1 MLTEIRIQNFAV
13 IKDLSASLQVGLNVV
28 TGETGAGKSI
38 VVDAVELLLGGRAS
52 AGVVRSGERRALVEG
67 VVRVQDLDEVAA
79 LLAELGHEAEDGHLI
94 LRREVRAGG
103 RSRGWVNGSPVT
115 AGVLRRIG
123 SLLVD
128 IHGQHEH
135 QRLLSGDFQRAVLD
149 AFAGCGDLA
158 AEVEETFGRIT
169 RLRQRARALEE
180 RRRELESRADFVRYQ
195 LGEILGAGIRA
206 GEDEELRTEASRLA
220 NADQLAREGHV
231 LHETLQ
237 GGEDA
242 VTDRLADAA
251 ARLRRLG
258 DTDPTLAPFA
268 SALED
273 AYHQV
278 SDTATELAHYAAGID
293 HDPARLET
301 LRERQA
307 LLERLQRRYGPS
319 LADVIARGE
328 ALQGEL
334 DELDTADFDATA
346 LNRELDRARAQW
358 DAAAAELSRRRR
370 RTGERLSREAVA
382 AFPGLGL
389 EDARF
394 EVCFEDLPAPSGRGR
409 ERVRFMATMNPGFSP
424 APLSRIASG
433 GELSRVMLVLKSV
446 LAGIDDLPTLIF
458 DEIDAGI
465 GGVVAGRV
473 GERLQE
479 VAQGRQ
485 VLVVTH
491 LARIAARASNH
502 LFVEKV
508 AGRGMT
514 ATALRRL
521 EGEERVREI
530 ARMLGGDPESA
541 PSLDHARDLLGWA
554 SQPVQQPAV
563 DESGDATLPTTP

>member
-1 MLTEIRIQNFAV
+1 MLTELRIQNFAV

-38 VVDAVELLLGGRAS
+38 VVDAVDLLLGGRAS
-52 AGVVRSGERRALVEG
+52 AGFVRTGEGRALVEG
-67 VVRVQDLDEVAA
+67 VVRVQDLEELAD
-79 LLAELGHEAEDGHLI
+79 LLSELGLEAEDGHLI
-94 LRREVRAGG
+94 LRREVRAEG

-149 AFAGCGDLA
+149 AFAGCGDLT
-158 AEVEETFGRIT
+158 AEVEEAFGRIT
-169 RLRQRARALEE
+169 RLRERARSLEE
-180 RRRELESRADFVRYQ
+180 RRRELDSRSDFVRFQ
-195 LGEILGAGIRA
+195 LGEILGAGVRA

-220 NADQLAREGHV
+220 NADRLARDSHL

-237 GGEDA
+237 AGDDA

-273 AYHQV
+273 AYHRV
-278 SDTATELAHYAAGID
+278 ADTAAELAHYATTID
-293 HDPARLET
+293 HDPARLEA

-307 LLERLQRRYGPS
+307 LLERLQRKYGPS
-319 LADVIARGE
+319 LADVIAMRE
-328 ALQGEL
+328 ALQREL
-334 DELDTADFDATA
+334 DELDTADFDADA
-346 LNRELDRARAQW
+346 IDRELDRAEAQW
-358 DAAAAELSRRRR
+358 DAAAAELSRKRRQA
-370 RTGERLSREAVA
+370 GDRLSGEAVA

-394 EVCFEDLPAPSGRGR
+394 EVRLEELPAPSARGR
-409 ERVRFMATMNPGFSP
+409 ERVSFMAAMNAGFPP

-473 GERLQE
+473 GDRLQE
-479 VAQGRQ
+479 VAHGRQ

-502 LFVEKV
+502 LLVEKV

-514 ATALRRL
+514 ATVLRRL
-521 EGEERVREI
+521 DGEERVREI

-541 PSLDHARDLLGWA
+541 PSLDHARDLLGRA
-554 SQPVQQPAV
+554 SQPV
-563 DESGDATLPTTP
+563 E

>member
-1 MLTEIRIQNFAV
+1 M
-13 IKDLSASLQVGLNVV
+13 V

-38 VVDAVELLLGGRAS
+38 VVDAVEVLLGGRAS
-52 AGVVRSGERRALVEG
+52 SGVVRSGDGRALVEG
-67 VVRVQDLDEVAA
+67 VVRVTGMDEVAD
-79 LLAELGHEAEDGHLI
+79 LLSELGLESEDGHLI
-94 LRREVRAGG
+94 LRREVRAEG

-149 AFAGCGDLA
+149 AFAACRDLA
-158 AEVEETFGRIT
+158 AEVEVAFRGIA
-169 RLRQRARALEE
+169 RLRQRVASLDE
-180 RRRELESRADFVRYQ
+180 RRRELESRADFVRFQ
-195 LGEILGAGIRA
+195 LGEILGAGIRS
-206 GEDEELRTEASRLA
+206 GEDEELRTEANRLA
-220 NADQLAREGHV
+220 NADQLARESHV
-231 LHETLQ
+231 LHEALH
-237 GGEDA
+237 GDENA

-251 ARLRRLG
+251 ARLRRLA
-258 DTDPTLAPFA
+258 DTDPALAPFA
-268 SALED
+268 SALDD

-278 SDTATELAHYAAGID
+278 SDTATEIAHYATGID

-307 LLERLQRRYGPS
+307 LLERLQRKYGPA

-328 ALQGEL
+328 ALQSEL
-334 DELDTADFDATA
+334 DELDTADFDADA
-346 LNRELDRARAQW
+346 LERELDRAETRW
-358 DAAAAELSRRRR
+358 NAAAEELSGKRREA
-370 RTGERLSREAVA
+370 GERLSREAMA

-389 EDARF
+389 EGARF
-394 EVCFEDLPAPSGRGR
+394 EVRFDELPAPTARGR
-409 ERVRFMATMNPGFSP
+409 ERVRFMATMNPGFPLAS
-424 APLSRIASG
+424 LSRIASG

-473 GERLQE
+473 GERLQD
-479 VAQGRQ
+479 VARGRQ

-502 LFVEKV
+502 LLVEKLAREGTTV
-508 AGRGMT
+508 A
-514 ATALRRL
+514 ALRRL
-521 EGEERVREI
+521 DGEERVREI

-541 PSLDHARDLLGWA
+541 PSLDHARELLGWA
-554 SQPVQQPAV
+554 R
-563 DESGDATLPTTP
+563 

>member
-1 MLTEIRIQNFAV
+1 MLIDLRIQNFAV
-13 IKDLSASLQVGLNVV
+13 LKDLSVSLQAGLNVV

-38 VVDAVELLLGGRAS
+38 VVDAVEVLLGGRAS
-52 AGVVRSGERRALVEG
+52 SGVVRSGDGRALVEG
-67 VVRVQDLDEVAA
+67 VVRVTGMDEVAD
-79 LLAELGHEAEDGHLI
+79 LLSELGLEVEDGHLI
-94 LRREVRAGG
+94 LRREVRAEG

-149 AFAGCGDLA
+149 AFAGCRDLA
-158 AEVEETFGRIT
+158 AEVEVAFQRIA
-169 RLRQRARALEE
+169 RLRQRVAALEE
-180 RRRELESRADFVRYQ
+180 RRRELESRADFVRFQ
-195 LGEILGAGIRA
+195 LGEILGARIRA
-206 GEDEELRTEASRLA
+206 GEDEELRTEANRLA
-220 NADQLAREGHV
+220 NADQLARESHV
-231 LHETLQ
+231 LHEALH
-237 GGEDA
+237 GGENA
-242 VTDRLADAA
+242 VTDRLGDAA

-273 AYHQV
+273 AYHQI
-278 SDTATELAHYAAGID
+278 SDTATEIAHYAAGID

-307 LLERLQRRYGPS
+307 LLERLQRKYGPA

-328 ALQGEL
+328 ALQSEL
-334 DELDTADFDATA
+334 DELDTADFDADA
-346 LNRELDRARAQW
+346 LKRELDRAETRW
-358 DAAAAELSRRRR
+358 NAAAEELSGKRREA
-370 RTGERLSREAVA
+370 GERLSREAMA

-389 EDARF
+389 EGARF
-394 EVCFEDLPAPSGRGR
+394 EVRFDELPAPTARGR
-409 ERVRFMATMNPGFSP
+409 ERVRFMATMNPGFP
-424 APLSRIASG
+424 LAPLSRIASG

-473 GERLQE
+473 GERLQD
-479 VAQGRQ
+479 VARGRQ

-491 LARIAARASNH
+491 LARIAARAANH
-502 LFVEKV
+502 LLVEKV
-508 AGRGMT
+508 AGEGT
-514 ATALRRL
+514 TVAALRRL
-521 EGEERVREI
+521 DGEERVREI

-541 PSLDHARDLLGWA
+541 PSLDHARELLG
-554 SQPVQQPAV
+554 PA
-563 DESGDATLPTTP
+563 E

>member
-1 MLTEIRIQNFAV
+1 MLNELRIQNFAV
-13 IKDLSASLQVGLNVV
+13 LKDLSVSLQAGLNVV

-38 VVDAVELLLGGRAS
+38 VVDAVEVLLGGRAS
-52 AGVVRSGERRALVEG
+52 SGVVRGGGDGRALVEG
-67 VVRVQDLDEVAA
+67 VVRVTDMDEVAE
-79 LLAELGHEAEDGHLI
+79 LLSELGLEVEDGHLI
-94 LRREVRAGG
+94 LRREVRAEG

-149 AFAGCGDLA
+149 AFAGCRDLA
-158 AEVEETFGRIT
+158 AEVEAAFRRIA
-169 RLRQRARALEE
+169 RLRQGVAALEE
-180 RRRELESRADFVRYQ
+180 RRRELESRADFVRFQ
-195 LGEILGAGIRA
+195 LGEILGARIRA
-206 GEDEELRTEASRLA
+206 GEDEELRTEANRLA
-220 NADQLAREGHV
+220 NADQLARESHV
-231 LHETLQ
+231 LHEALH
-237 GGEDA
+237 GGENA

-251 ARLRRLG
+251 ARLRRLA

-268 SALED
+268 SALAD

-278 SDTATELAHYAAGID
+278 SDTATEIAHYAAGID

-307 LLERLQRRYGPS
+307 LLERLQRKYGPA
-319 LADVIARGE
+319 LADVIAKGE
-328 ALQGEL
+328 ALQSEL
-334 DELDTADFDATA
+334 DELDTADFDADA
-346 LNRELDRARAQW
+346 LRGELDRAETSW
-358 DAAAAELSRRRR
+358 NAAAEKLSEKRREA
-370 RTGERLSREAVA
+370 GERLSREAMA

-389 EDARF
+389 EGARF
-394 EVCFEDLPAPSGRGR
+394 EVLFEELTVPTARGR
-409 ERVRFMATMNPGFSP
+409 ERVRFMATMNPGFP
-424 APLSRIASG
+424 LAPLSRIASG

-479 VAQGRQ
+479 VARGRQ

-502 LFVEKV
+502 LLVEKV
-508 AGRGMT
+508 AGEGT
-514 ATALRRL
+514 TVAALRRL
-521 EGEERVREI
+521 DGEERVREI

-541 PSLDHARDLLGWA
+541 PSLDHARELLG
-554 SQPVQQPAV
+554 PA
-563 DESGDATLPTTP
+563 P

>member
-1 MLTEIRIQNFAV
+1 MLIELRIQNFAV
-13 IKDLSASLQVGLNVV
+13 LKDLSLSLQAGLNVV

-38 VVDAVELLLGGRAS
+38 VVDAVEVLLGGRAS
-52 AGVVRSGERRALVEG
+52 SGVVRSGDGRALVEG
-67 VVRVQDLDEVAA
+67 VVRVTDMDEVAE
-79 LLAELGHEAEDGHLI
+79 LLSELGLEVEDGHLI
-94 LRREVRAGG
+94 LRREVRAEG

-149 AFAGCGDLA
+149 AFTGCRDLA
-158 AEVEETFGRIT
+158 AEVEAAFRRIA
-169 RLRQRARALEE
+169 RLRQGVAALEE
-180 RRRELESRADFVRYQ
+180 RRRELESRADFVRFQ
-195 LGEILGAGIRA
+195 LGEILGARIRA
-206 GEDEELRTEASRLA
+206 GEDEELRTEANRLA
-220 NADQLAREGHV
+220 NADQLARESHV
-231 LHETLQ
+231 LHEALH
-237 GGEDA
+237 GGENA

-251 ARLRRLG
+251 ARLRRLA

-268 SALED
+268 SALAD
-273 AYHQV
+273 AYHQI
-278 SDTATELAHYAAGID
+278 SDTATEISHYAAGID

-307 LLERLQRRYGPS
+307 LLERLQRKYGPA
-319 LADVIARGE
+319 LADVIAKGE
-328 ALQGEL
+328 ALQSEL
-334 DELDTADFDATA
+334 DELDTADFDADA
-346 LNRELDRARAQW
+346 LKGELDRAETHW
-358 DAAAAELSRRRR
+358 NAAAEDLSGKRRGA
-370 RTGERLSREAVA
+370 GERLSREAMA

-389 EDARF
+389 EGARF
-394 EVCFEDLPAPSGRGR
+394 EVLFEELTVPTARGR
-409 ERVRFMATMNPGFSP
+409 ERVRFMATMNPGFP
-424 APLSRIASG
+424 LAPLSRIASG

-479 VAQGRQ
+479 VARGRQ

-502 LFVEKV
+502 LLVEKV
-508 AGRGMT
+508 AGEGT
-514 ATALRRL
+514 TVAALRRL
-521 EGEERVREI
+521 DGEERVREI

-541 PSLDHARDLLGWA
+541 PSLDHARELLG
-554 SQPVQQPAV
+554 PA
-563 DESGDATLPTTP
+563 P

>member
-1 MLTEIRIQNFAV
+1 MLIELRIQNFAV
-13 IKDLSASLQVGLNVV
+13 LKDLSISLQAGLNVV

-38 VVDAVELLLGGRAS
+38 VVDAVEVLLGGRAS
-52 AGVVRSGERRALVEG
+52 SGVVRSGDGRALVEG
-67 VVRVQDLDEVAA
+67 VVRVTGMDEVAD
-79 LLAELGHEAEDGHLI
+79 LLSELGLEAEDGHLI
-94 LRREVRAGG
+94 LRREVRAEG

-123 SLLVD
+123 LLLVD

-149 AFAGCGDLA
+149 AFAGCRDLA
-158 AEVEETFGRIT
+158 AEVEAAFRRIA
-169 RLRQRARALEE
+169 RLRQRVAALEE
-180 RRRELESRADFVRYQ
+180 RRRELESRADFIRFQ
-195 LGEILGAGIRA
+195 LGEILGARIRA
-206 GEDEELRTEASRLA
+206 GEDEELRTEANRLA
-220 NADQLAREGHV
+220 NADQLARESHV
-231 LHETLQ
+231 LHEALH
-237 GGEDA
+237 GGENA
-242 VTDRLADAA
+242 VTDRLGDAA

-278 SDTATELAHYAAGID
+278 SDTATEIAHYAAGID

-307 LLERLQRRYGPS
+307 LLERLQRKYGPA

-328 ALQGEL
+328 ALQSEL
-334 DELDTADFDATA
+334 DELDTADFDADA
-346 LNRELDRARAQW
+346 LKRELDRAETSW
-358 DAAAAELSRRRR
+358 NAAAEELSGKRREA
-370 RTGERLSREAVA
+370 GERLSREAMA

-389 EDARF
+389 EGARF
-394 EVCFEDLPAPSGRGR
+394 EVRSDELPAPTARGR
-409 ERVRFMATMNPGFSP
+409 ERVRFMATMNPGFP
-424 APLSRIASG
+424 LAPLSRIASG

-479 VAQGRQ
+479 VARGRQ

-502 LFVEKV
+502 LLVEKLAREGTTV
-508 AGRGMT
+508 A
-514 ATALRRL
+514 ALRRL
-521 EGEERVREI
+521 DGEERVREI
-530 ARMLGGDPESA
+530 ARMLGGDPEST
-541 PSLDHARDLLGWA
+541 PSLDHARELLGRA
-554 SQPVQQPAV
+554 R
-563 DESGDATLPTTP
+563 

>member
-1 MLTEIRIQNFAV
+1 MLIELRIQNFAV
-13 IKDLSASLQVGLNVV
+13 LKDLSVSLQAGLNVV

-38 VVDAVELLLGGRAS
+38 VVDAVEVLLGGRAS
-52 AGVVRSGERRALVEG
+52 SGVVRSGDGRALVEG
-67 VVRVQDLDEVAA
+67 VVRVAGMDDVADLLSEMG
-79 LLAELGHEAEDGHLI
+79 LEAEDGHLI
-94 LRREVRAGG
+94 LRREVRAEG

-149 AFAGCGDLA
+149 AFAGCRDLA
-158 AEVEETFGRIT
+158 AEVEKSFRRIAG
-169 RLRQRARALEE
+169 LRQRVAAFEE
-180 RRRELESRADFVRYQ
+180 GRRELESRADFVRFQ
-195 LGEILGAGIRA
+195 LGEILGAKIRA
-206 GEDEELRTEASRLA
+206 GEDEELRTEANRLA
-220 NADQLAREGHV
+220 NADQLARESHL
-231 LHETLQ
+231 LHEALH
-237 GGEDA
+237 GGENA
-242 VTDRLADAA
+242 VADRLSDAA

-258 DTDPTLAPFA
+258 DMDPTLAPFA
-268 SALED
+268 TALED

-278 SDTATELAHYAAGID
+278 SDTASEIARYAAGID

-307 LLERLQRRYGPS
+307 LLERLQRKYGPA
-319 LADVIARGE
+319 LADVTAKGE
-328 ALQGEL
+328 ALQSEL
-334 DELDTADFDATA
+334 DELDTADFDADA
-346 LNRELDRARAQW
+346 LKRELDRAQTRW
-358 DAAAAELSRRRR
+358 NAAAGKLSGSRREA
-370 RTGERLSREAVA
+370 GDRLSRDAMA

-389 EDARF
+389 EGARF
-394 EVCFEDLPAPSGRGR
+394 EVGFEELAAPTAGGR
-409 ERVRFMATMNPGFSP
+409 ERVRFMATMNPGFPP

-479 VAQGRQ
+479 VARGRQ

-502 LFVEKV
+502 LLVKKG
-508 AGRGMT
+508 AADGT
-514 ATALRRL
+514 AVTVMRRL
-521 EGEERVREI
+521 DGEGRVREI
-530 ARMLGGDPESA
+530 ARMLGGDPESES
-541 PSLDHARDLLGWA
+541 SLDHARELLDRA
-554 SQPVQQPAV
+554 Q
-563 DESGDATLPTTP
+563 

>member
-1 MLTEIRIQNFAV
+1 MLNELRIQNFAV
-13 IKDLSASLQVGLNVV
+13 LKDLSVSLQAGLNVV

-38 VVDAVELLLGGRAS
+38 VVDAVEVLLGGRAS
-52 AGVVRSGERRALVEG
+52 SGVVRGGGDGRALVEG
-67 VVRVQDLDEVAA
+67 VVRVTDMDEVAE
-79 LLAELGHEAEDGHLI
+79 LLSELGLEVEDGHLI
-94 LRREVRAGG
+94 LRREVRAEG

-149 AFAGCGDLA
+149 AFAGCRDLA
-158 AEVEETFGRIT
+158 AEVEAAFRRIA
-169 RLRQRARALEE
+169 RLRQGVAALEE
-180 RRRELESRADFVRYQ
+180 RRRELESRADFVRFQ
-195 LGEILGAGIRA
+195 LGEILGARIRA
-206 GEDEELRTEASRLA
+206 GEDEELRTEANRLA
-220 NADQLAREGHV
+220 NADQLARESHV
-231 LHETLQ
+231 LHEALH
-237 GGEDA
+237 GGENA

-251 ARLRRLG
+251 ARLRRLA

-268 SALED
+268 SALAD

-278 SDTATELAHYAAGID
+278 SDTATEIAHYAAGID

-307 LLERLQRRYGPS
+307 LLERLQRKYGPA
-319 LADVIARGE
+319 LADVIAKGE
-328 ALQGEL
+328 ALQSEL
-334 DELDTADFDATA
+334 DELDTADFDADA
-346 LNRELDRARAQW
+346 LRGELDRAETSW
-358 DAAAAELSRRRR
+358 NAAAEKLSEKRREA
-370 RTGERLSREAVA
+370 GERLSREAMA

-389 EDARF
+389 EGARF
-394 EVCFEDLPAPSGRGR
+394 EVLFEELTVPTARGR
-409 ERVRFMATMNPGFSP
+409 ERVRFMATMNPGFP
-424 APLSRIASG
+424 LAPLSRIASG

-479 VAQGRQ
+479 VARGRQ

-502 LFVEKV
+502 LLVEKV
-508 AGRGMT
+508 AGEGT
-514 ATALRRL
+514 TVAALRRL
-521 EGEERVREI
+521 DGEERVREI

-541 PSLDHARDLLGWA
+541 PSLDHARELLG
-554 SQPVQQPAV
+554 PA
-563 DESGDATLPTTP
+563 E